1 MILRRVIGHFRK
13 QEWTAIA
20 IDFVIVVAGVFVG
33 LQVQEW
39 NADRQTRAK
48 SADFSER
55 LREDLRMEAWQ
66 YEFLIKYNQDVLAN
80 ANRAIAALSGEGQL
94 SDEQLLVSVYRASN
108 YKYYERRRATYD
120 ELISTG
126 AIGLITDT
134 NLRQTAVSVFTNP
147 LFNVITQEGK
157 ESNLRKI
164 FRETTPAGIQHALL
178 KNYGDAIVEPFDLTH
193 IAGSLDYP
201 CTLDLPPGRLAAA
214 ASKLKGNAALVPA
227 LQLRFADVETAIT
240 DLQINNLT
248 MLQNLRAIVKEGTPL
263 ET

>member
-20 IDFVIVVAGVFVG
+20 IDFFIVVAGVFVG

-48 SADFSER
+48 AADFSAR
-55 LREDLRMEAWQ
+55 LRDDLRIEAWG
-66 YEFLIKYNQDVLAN
+66 YDFLIQYNEDVLAN
-80 ANRAIAALSGEGQL
+80 ANRAIAALNGEAQL
-94 SDEQLLVSVYRASN
+94 SDEQFLISVYRASN

-126 AIGLITDT
+126 AIGLIADP

-147 LFNVITQEGK
+147 LFDVISQEGK
-157 ESNLRKI
+157 DSDLRKI
-164 FRETTPAGIQHALL
+164 FRQTAPARVQHALL
-178 KNYGDAIVEPFDLTH
+178 KNCGDAPVEPGDYTQ

-201 CTLDLPPGRLAAA
+201 CTLELSPGEVAVA
-214 ASKLKGNAALVPA
+214 ASALKGAAELAPA

-240 DLQINNLT
+240 DLQTNNLT
-248 MLQNLRAIVKEGTPL
+248 MLQNLRAIAKEGTP
-263 ET
+263 